1 MAISLNG
8 IGIDLSGGTA
18 ASSTRAASVAASS
31 AKDSASSQTPESDIT
46 ITSTAS
52 LLARLQQAF
61 AAQSPVD
68 SKQVDAIS
76 RALAAGNYTVHA
88 DRIATG
94 LIHVERALGQLTEI

>member
-8 IGIDLSGGTA
+8 IDPGISTA
-18 ASSTRAASVAASS
+18 AGSTRSASATGSS
-31 AKDSASSQTPESDIT
+31 AKDSAQTRKADSELT

-52 LLARLQQAF
+52 LLARLQQSF

-68 SKQVDAIS
+68 LGRVGAIS
-76 RALAAGNYTVHA
+76 KALASGSYTIHV

-94 LIHVERALGQLTEI
+94 LIQIERSLGPLRQI